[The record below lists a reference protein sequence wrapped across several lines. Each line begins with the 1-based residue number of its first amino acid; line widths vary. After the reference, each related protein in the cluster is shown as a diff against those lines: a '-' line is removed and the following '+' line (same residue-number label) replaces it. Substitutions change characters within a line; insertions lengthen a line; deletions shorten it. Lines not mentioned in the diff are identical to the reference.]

1 MRNFKPT
8 RRVVCVS
15 TVLFSA
21 VACSIINKSKAR
33 KSSDPSPAAAPHSPA
48 PGSPQPPLV
57 PPSPVPPL
65 VDNNGP
71 LEANVV
77 PFTVN
82 GKLCGDPKLQ
92 YPNQPCTSVTICQPG
107 TSSCQTINNIVL
119 DTGSSGLR
127 LFASVVK
134 IATTPVSTAA
144 GGRLTEC
151 MSYTGLASDW
161 GPIALVD
168 VKLGGEPSI
177 QVPVQLIDSTYA
189 TPPPLCT
196 AAQTTPDLSPEQA
209 GFNGILGVSM
219 LVEDCGIACT
229 TNAQVG
235 IYYSCSGDGS
245 CVGTTSAVQL
255 QNPVALLPTDN
266 NGVVFRLNSVPAT
279 GIPNA
284 DGQMILGIGTRPNN
298 SPTAG
303 IVTLAANTRGEIS
316 STYPGGGIDVP
327 LRARFDSGSPEMVLP
342 AGTVPICLPN
352 TRASGYLCPSDVVN
366 ATATMY
372 GNAKTA
378 STAVTFNIANA
389 AAVLESKAVASSG
402 LASALSITSYSSAV
416 DSPFT
421 VIDWG
426 LPFFFGRS
434 IYFGFEDRTSTLG
447 KGPYYGL

>member
-8 RRVVCVS
+8 LSVVCLS

-33 KSSDPSPAAAPHSPA
+33 KSSDQSSATAPHSPA
-48 PGSPQPPLV
+48 PGSPQPPLA
-57 PPSPVPPL
+57 PPIPVPPL
-65 VDNNGP
+65 VDNSGP
-71 LEANVV
+71 LDANVV

-82 GKLCGDPKLQ
+82 GTLCGDTKLQ

-107 TSSCQTINNIVL
+107 TSSCQTINNIIL

-127 LFASVVK
+127 IFASVVK
-134 IATTPVSTAA
+134 IATTPVTTAA

-161 GPIALVD
+161 GPIAFAD
-168 VKLGGEPSI
+168 VKLGGESAT

-196 AAQTTPDLSPEQA
+196 AAQTAPDLSPEQA

-219 LVEDCGIACT
+219 LVQDCGIACT

-235 IYYSCSGDGS
+235 IYYSCGSDGS
-245 CVGTTSAVQL
+245 CIGTTSAVQL

-279 GIPNA
+279 GAPNA

-298 SPTAG
+298 TPPAS
-303 IVTLAANTRGEIS
+303 IVTLAADTRGEIS
-316 STYPGGGIDVP
+316 TTYPGGGIDLP
-327 LRARFDSGSPEMVLP
+327 LRARFDSGSPDMVIP
-342 AGTVPICLPN
+342 AGSVPICAPN
-352 TRASGYLCPSDVVN
+352 TRASGYLCPQEVVN
-366 ATATMY
+366 AAATMY
-372 GNAKTA
+372 GNATVA
-378 STAVTFNIANA
+378 SAVVTFSIANA
-389 AAVLESKAVASSG
+389 SVVLESKAVASSG
-402 LASALSITSYSSAV
+402 LASALSITPYSSTV